1 MRLSYFIAK
10 RYLFAKKSHNV
21 INIIS
26 IISAVGI
33 AVGSAALI
41 MVLSI
46 YNGFEDIVR
55 GMYDRTIPDITISCD
70 TSKYFRTDIPAFD
83 EIRSLPQVAVYMESL
98 EETVFVTYDNRESTM
113 TLKGV
118 DSTFTGDPDI
128 QAALWEGNLEL
139 YHGQVPQAVIG
150 RNKAAEMGIR
160 PHFVKPLDVY
170 LPARDR
176 QISMMN
182 PMASLNQESFF
193 AAGTISSGNAAYNDM
208 LFVPVSE
215 ARAIAGIQENEA
227 GTVEIHLSHGSDTD
241 ATVKK
246 IRKLLGD
253 DFSVKDKY
261 MQNETIY
268 RMMRIEKVVI
278 FTILFFIIIV
288 ISCNVYGS
296 LTMLIIEKRDDIA
309 TLKHLGA
316 KDSLIRRIFF
326 EEGLLIIMLGAVT
339 GIAIGI
345 GLCLLQQ
352 YSGII
357 SMPGHFVVQAYP
369 VVIRLSDILIT
380 FLGIALIGL
389 TITAIPTRKTLE
401 KIL

>member
-33 AVGSAALI
+33 AIGSAALI
-41 MVLSI
+41 IVLSV

-55 GMYDRTIPDITISCD
+55 GMYDRTIPDITVSCD
-70 TSKYFRTDIPAFD
+70 TSKYFRTDTPAFD
-83 EIRSLPQVAVYMESL
+83 RIRSLPQVAACMESL
-98 EETVFVTYDNRESTM
+98 EETVFVTYDGQEGTM
-113 TLKGV
+113 TLKAV
-118 DSTFTGDPDI
+118 DSTFADNPDI
-128 QAALWEGNLEL
+128 QAAVWEGELEL
-139 YHGQVPQAVIG
+139 YHGQVAQAFIG
-150 RNKAAEMGIR
+150 RNKAAELGIR
-160 PHFVKPLDVY
+160 PRFIKPITVY

-182 PMASLNQESFF
+182 PLSSLNSESFF
-193 AAGTISSGNAAYNDM
+193 AAATISSGNAAYNEM
-208 LFVPVSE
+208 LFVPVAE
-215 ARAIAGIQENEA
+215 ARAIAGVSDNEA
-227 GTVEIHLSHGSDTD
+227 GIVEIRFHSESD
-241 ATVKK
+241 AHAAAKE
-246 IRKLLGD
+246 IRSLLGEG
-253 DFSVKDKY
+253 FSVKDKY

-268 RMMRIEKVVI
+268 RMMKIEKVVI

-326 EEGLLIIMLGAVT
+326 EEGWLIIMLGAVA
-339 GIAIGI
+339 GIAVGL
-345 GLCLLQQ
+345 GLCFAQQ
-352 YSGII
+352 YFGII

-369 VVIRLSDILIT
+369 VVIRPGDIFIT
-380 FLGIALIGL
+380 FAGIALIGL
-389 TITAIPTRKTLE
+389 FITAIPTRKTLE

>member
-70 TSKYFRTDIPAFD
+70 TSKYFRTDTPEFD
-83 EIRSLPQVAVYMESL
+83 KIKNIPQVATYMESL
-98 EETVFVTYDNRESTM
+98 EETVFVTYAQQEKTVI
-113 TLKGV
+113 LKGV
-118 DSTFTGDPDI
+118 DRSFTEDADI
-128 QAALWEGNLEL
+128 QAALWEGKLEL
-139 YHGQVPQAVIG
+139 YHGQVAQAIAG
-150 RNKAAEMGIR
+150 RNIAVEMGIR
-160 PHFVKPLDVY
+160 PHFVRPVNVY

-182 PMASLNQESFF
+182 PLASLNNESFF
-193 AAGTISSGNAAYNDM
+193 TVGTISSGNDTYNNM
-208 LFVPVSE
+208 LFVPIAE
-215 ARAIAGIQENEA
+215 ARSIAGVAENES
-227 GTVEIHLSHGSDTD
+227 GIVELHLYDD
-241 ATVKK
+241 ADVSSVVKA
-246 IRKLLGD
+246 IRSLLGES
-253 DFSVKDKY
+253 FSVKDKY
-261 MQNETIY
+261 MQNETVY
-268 RMMRIEKVVI
+268 RMMKIEKVVI
-278 FTILFFIIIV
+278 YTILFFIIIV
-288 ISCNVYGS
+288 ICCNVYGS

-316 KDSLIRRIFF
+316 KDSLIRRIFL
-326 EEGLLIIMLGAVT
+326 EEGGLIIMLGAVI
-339 GIAIGI
+339 GIATGI
-345 GLCLLQQ
+345 GLCLIQQ
-352 YSGII
+352 YFGVI
-357 SMPGHFVVQAYP
+357 SMPGHFVVQSYP

-380 FLGIALIGL
+380 FLGISLIGL
-389 TITAIPTRKTLE
+389 VITAIPTQKTLE